1 MAAADRFDSVVE
13 ELYKAAVG
21 DIEWVSVAGSI
32 NDLIRT
38 NGHSVTQ
45 VDLDPS
51 GKSSIHYSGFFVGAE
66 RRDDLAYRYYRDYY
80 WRDEAIPRLQGL
92 RDGELVRKSN
102 LYTDQEKK
110 TSAAYNEYR
119 RVYKNQNGFF
129 LGLHQPDSSATV
141 LSFGDSTERR
151 GWGHD
156 QIQMIRRLAPH
167 MRQFGRIRRV
177 MASADALGA
186 SLAELLENRRWGIM
200 QLDHSG
206 RILDTNDLAR
216 GILLKCD
223 GLSDTQG
230 TLVAGSREE
239 NEELQRLLAHAL
251 PRSGVHGAGGSMRIT
266 RRKVSVPLV
275 LEIHP
280 VRQMGMDDIALQVR
294 AMVLVIDPA
303 ARPLVDPVLTAR
315 LLRLTPAEGRVAVA
329 VATGQTLAGAANA
342 LGCAEST
349 VRTHLKRVYRKQ
361 GISKRSELVRRIL
374 SLEGL
379 R

>member
-1 MAAADRFDSVVE
+1 MAAADRFESVLE

-21 DIEWVSVAGSI
+21 DVEWVSVAGAI
-32 NDLIRT
+32 NDLIGT
-38 NGHSVTQ
+38 NGHSVTH

-51 GKSSIHYSGFFVGAE
+51 GEARIHYSGFFVGAE
-66 RRDDLAYRYYRDYY
+66 RRDDLAYQYYRDYY

-92 RDGELVRKSN
+92 RDGELVCKSN
-102 LYTDQEKK
+102 LYTEQEKK

-119 RVYKNQNGFF
+119 RVHKNQNGFF
-129 LGLHQPDSSATV
+129 LGLVQPDSSATV
-141 LSFGDSTERR
+141 LSFGDSTERG

-167 MRQFGRIRRV
+167 LRQFGRIRRAV
-177 MASADALGA
+177 ARAGALGA

-206 RILDTNDLAR
+206 RIVDTNDLAR
-216 GILLKCD
+216 EILLKCD
-223 GLSDTQG
+223 GLSDTRG
-230 TLVAGSREE
+230 TLVAGSKKE
-239 NEELQRLLAHAL
+239 NEELRRLLAHAL

-266 RRKVSVPLV
+266 RRKVQAPLV
-275 LEIHP
+275 LEVHP
-280 VRQMGMDDIALQVR
+280 VRQMGMDDVALQVR
-294 AMVLVIDPA
+294 AMVLVRDPA
-303 ARPLVDPVLTAR
+303 ARPLVDPVLVAR

-361 GISKRSELVRRIL
+361 GLRKRSELVRRIL